1 MSRGNEGVRRLRL
14 TAFREKPARGGSPA
28 RLRKRIPVV
37 PSFVG
42 DIIFNMLIDLGEEV
56 RLFRK
61 IKRSGATI
69 IIYLNR

>member
-14 TAFREKPARGGSPA
+14 IAFRENPARGGSPA
-28 RLRKRIPVV
+28 RLRKRTPVV
-37 PSFVG
+37 PSFAG
-42 DIIFNMLIDLGEEV
+42 DIIFNMLTDFGEEV

-61 IKRSGATI
+61 IKRSGATM